1 MTEIRESL
9 ARLVAFASI
18 SGSDMGAMLD
28 WLTAEVAPHTS
39 LCQRLPATDNCGEAL
54 LLRIG
59 EGKSGLVLAGH
70 LDVVPVA
77 GQPWTGDPFTLRAAD
92 GRYYGRGVCDMK
104 GFFACALALLPELP
118 LLRAPL
124 WLAISCDEEI
134 GCLSAPRLAHALR
147 EHGADGAYVWVG
159 EPTLMQ
165 PVVAH
170 KGITNLRTIVHGRA
184 AHSSQV
190 GQGAS
195 AIHAAARLIA
205 AIEDVMS
212 ELQAEGQLDPHF
224 DVSHASLHVG
234 KISGGTAVNIV
245 ADRCQFDWEIRHLPH
260 ETFAAIR
267 ARVAS
272 AERALE
278 AQYPGLRIE
287 TTPTIATV
295 AALQDADNADWL
307 ALLGAHLPDATRQYV
322 ANATE
327 AGAYQQAGLSTLI
340 CGPGS
345 IRQAHQA
352 DEWIETAQLSQCARV
367 MRAVI
372 AARCGAA

>member
-1 MTEIRESL
+1 M
-9 ARLVAFASI
+9 AFASI

-352 DEWIETAQLSQCARV
+352 DEWIETAQLLQCARV

>member
-307 ALLGAHLPDATRQYV
+307 ALLGAQLPDAARQYV
-322 ANATE
+322 AYATE
-327 AGAYQQAGLSTLI
+327 AGAYQQAGFPTLI

-352 DEWIETAQLSQCARV
+352 DEWIETAQLRQCTAAL
-367 MRAVI
+367 RAVI
-372 AARCGAA
+372 AARCA